1 MSVWIQVASALVL
14 AVLNGFFVAAEFA
27 LVKVRSTRIE
37 ELANAGSRAAALT
50 RRQIQTLDVYLAA
63 SQLGITLA
71 SLGLGW
77 AGENIAERLMQAVR
91 PDSPLLGIPH
101 HALGLVIAAVAFVG
115 ITFLHVVIG
124 EQAPKTVAIQRPD
137 SVSLFVAYPLL
148 IFYRLFALPIGLLN
162 LASRL
167 CLRVFGL
174 RPTSERELA
183 HSEEELRMILTASQQ
198 SGVLKDS
205 ELDLVQ
211 HVFDFADKRAKDIMI
226 PRVDMVYLSTTWP
239 LERIMAVVNEH
250 GFTRF
255 PLCDGDA
262 DHVIGMVHVKDLLS
276 LAARES
282 PELRSIARELLMVP
296 ETKSIDQ
303 LLREFQYRKM
313 HMAVVLD
320 EYGGTSGLVTLEDVL
335 EEIVGEIQDEFEHE
349 VPEVQE
355 LGDNR
360 YLVDGKALL
369 EDLRDSLKLSIS
381 PNGVDTLGG
390 FVLEALGGI
399 PSPGD
404 QVEAGGYRIQVREVE
419 GQRIRKLELTRLAP
433 PRTPAE

>member
-27 LVKVRSTRIE
+27 LVKVRTTRIE

-50 RRQIQTLDVYLAA
+50 RRQIRSLDVYLAA

-77 AGENIAERLMQAVR
+77 AGENLAERLVQALQ
-91 PDSPLLGIPH
+91 PGFQIPGVPP
-101 HALGLVIAAVAFVG
+101 HALGIIIAALAFMA

-137 SVSLFVAYPLL
+137 RVSLVVAYPLL
-148 IFYRLFALPIGLLN
+148 LFYRLFALPIGLLN

-167 CLRVFGL
+167 FLRVFGI

-211 HVFDFADKRAKDIMI
+211 HVFDFADKRAKEIMI
-226 PRVDMVYLSTTWP
+226 PRVDMVYLSTTWSRV
-239 LERIMAVVNEH
+239 RIMSAVNEH

-255 PLCDGDA
+255 PLCEGDP
-262 DHVIGMVHVKDLLS
+262 DHVIGMVHVKDLLI
-276 LAARES
+276 LERRES
-282 PELRSIARELLMVP
+282 FDLRSIARELLMVP

-335 EEIVGEIQDEFEHE
+335 EEIVGEIQDEFEQPR
-349 VPEVQE
+349 PEVVE
-355 LGDNR
+355 LAEDR
-360 YLVDGKALL
+360 YLVDGKAPL
-369 EDLRDSLKLSIS
+369 EDLREQLDLAIS

-404 QVEAGGYRIQVREVE
+404 QVEAGGYLIQVREME
-419 GQRIRKLELTRLAP
+419 GQRIRKLELTRQEPAAD
-433 PRTPAE
+433 RTE

>member
-1 MSVWIQVASALVL
+1 MSVGIQLASALTL
-14 AVLNGFFVAAEFA
+14 ALLNGFFVAAEFA

-37 ELANAGSRAAALT
+37 ELANQGNRMAGVT
-50 RRQIQTLDVYLAA
+50 RRQIHALDVYLAA
-63 SQLGITLA
+63 TQLGITLA

-77 AGENIAERLMQAVR
+77 AGENLAELLVQAVR
-91 PDSPLLGIPH
+91 PGLRIPGVSH
-101 HALGLVIAAVAFVG
+101 HALGLIIAAIAFMG

-124 EQAPKTVAIQRPD
+124 EQAPKTVAIQRPERI
-137 SVSLFVAYPLL
+137 SLLVAYPLL
-148 IFYRLFALPIGLLN
+148 FFYRLFALPIGFLN
-162 LASRL
+162 LAARL
-167 CLRVFGL
+167 FLRLFRL

-211 HVFDFADKRAKDIMI
+211 HVFDFADKHARDIMI

-239 LERIMAVVNEH
+239 LERTMAVVNEH

-262 DHVIGMVHVKDLLS
+262 DHVIGMVHVNDLLT
-276 LAARES
+276 LATREA
-282 PELRSIARELLMVP
+282 PDLRSISRELLMVP

-320 EYGGTSGLVTLEDVL
+320 EYGGTAGLVTLEDVL
-335 EEIVGEIQDEFEHE
+335 EEIVGEIQDEFEQPR
-349 VPEVQE
+349 PEVVE
-355 LGDNR
+355 LGTNR
-360 YLVDGKALL
+360 YMVDGKALL
-369 EDLRDSLKLSIS
+369 EDLRDRLKLSIS

-404 QVEAGGYRIQVREVE
+404 QVEAGGYRILVREVE
-419 GQRIRKLELTRLAP
+419 GQRIRKLELTRLERA
-433 PRTPAE
+433 AESSA

>member
-1 MSVWIQVASALVL
+1 MSVGIQLASAIVL
-14 AVLNGFFVAAEFA
+14 ALLNGFFVAAEFA

-37 ELANAGSRAAALT
+37 ELANQGNRMAAVT
-50 RRQIQTLDVYLAA
+50 RRQIRALDVYLAA
-63 SQLGITLA
+63 TQLGITLA

-77 AGENIAERLMQAVR
+77 AGENLAELLVQAVR
-91 PDSPLLGIPH
+91 PGLQIPGVSH
-101 HALGLVIAAVAFVG
+101 HALGLIIAAMAFMA

-124 EQAPKTVAIQRPD
+124 EQAPKTVAIQRPERI
-137 SVSLFVAYPLL
+137 SLFVAYPLL
-148 IFYRLFALPIGLLN
+148 FFYRLFALPIGFLN
-162 LASRL
+162 LAARL
-167 CLRVFGL
+167 FLRLFRL

-211 HVFDFADKRAKDIMI
+211 HVFDFADKHARDIMI

-239 LERIMAVVNEH
+239 LERTMAVVNEH

-262 DHVIGMVHVKDLLS
+262 DHVIGMVHVKDLLT
-276 LAARES
+276 LAAREAS
-282 PELRSIARELLMVP
+282 DLRSISRELLMVP

-320 EYGGTSGLVTLEDVL
+320 EYGGTAGLVTLEDVL
-335 EEIVGEIQDEFEHE
+335 EEIVGEIQDEFEQPR
-349 VPEVQE
+349 PEVVE
-355 LGDNR
+355 LGTNR
-360 YLVDGKALL
+360 YMVDGKALL
-369 EDLRDSLKLSIS
+369 DDLRDRLKLSIS

-419 GQRIRKLELTRLAP
+419 GQRIRKLELTRLERA
-433 PRTPAE
+433 TESSV

>member
-1 MSVWIQVASALVL
+1 LVQALQP
-14 AVLNGFFVAAEFA
+14 GF
-27 LVKVRSTRIE
+27 
-37 ELANAGSRAAALT
+37 
-50 RRQIQTLDVYLAA
+50 QIPGV
-63 SQLGITLA
+63 
-71 SLGLGW
+71 
-77 AGENIAERLMQAVR
+77 
-91 PDSPLLGIPH
+91 PP
-101 HALGLVIAAVAFVG
+101 HALGIVIAALAFMA

-137 SVSLFVAYPLL
+137 RVSLVVAYPLL
-148 IFYRLFALPIGLLN
+148 LFYRLFALPIGLLN

-167 CLRVFGL
+167 FLRLFRL

-211 HVFDFADKRAKDIMI
+211 HVFDFADKRAKEIMI
-226 PRVDMVYLSTTWP
+226 TRVDMVYLSTTWSRV
-239 LERIMAVVNEH
+239 RIMSAVNEH

-255 PLCDGDA
+255 PLCEGDP
-262 DHVIGMVHVKDLLS
+262 DHVIGMVHVKDLLI
-276 LAARES
+276 LERRES
-282 PELRSIARELLMVP
+282 FDLRSIARELLMVP

-320 EYGGTSGLVTLEDVL
+320 EYGGTAGLVTLEDVL
-335 EEIVGEIQDEFEHE
+335 EEIVGEIQDEFEQPH
-349 VPEVQE
+349 PEVVE
-355 LGDNR
+355 LAADR
-360 YLVDGKALL
+360 YLVDGKAPL
-369 EDLRDSLKLSIS
+369 EDLRERLNLAIS

-404 QVEAGGYRIQVREVE
+404 QVEAGGYRIQVREME
-419 GQRIRKLELTRLAP
+419 GQRIRKLELTRLE
-433 PRTPAE
+433 TPANLTE

>member
-1 MSVWIQVASALVL
+1 MSVGIQLVSALTL
-14 AVLNGFFVAAEFA
+14 ALLNGFFVAAEFA

-37 ELANAGSRAAALT
+37 ELANRGNRMAAVT
-50 RRQIQTLDVYLAA
+50 RRQIRALDVYLAA
-63 SQLGITLA
+63 TQLGITLA

-77 AGENIAERLMQAVR
+77 AGENLAELLVR
-91 PDSPLLGIPH
+91 ALRPSVQIPGISH
-101 HALGLVIAAVAFVG
+101 HALGLIIAAIAFMG

-124 EQAPKTVAIQRPD
+124 EQAPKTVAIQRPERI
-137 SVSLFVAYPLL
+137 SLFVAYPLL
-148 IFYRLFALPIGLLN
+148 FFYRLFALPIGLLN
-162 LASRL
+162 LSARL
-167 CLRVFGL
+167 FLRLFRL

-211 HVFDFADKRAKDIMI
+211 HVFDFADKHARDIMI

-239 LERIMAVVNEH
+239 LERTMAVVNER

-262 DHVIGMVHVKDLLS
+262 DHVIGMVHVKDLLT
-276 LAARES
+276 LATREA
-282 PELRSIARELLMVP
+282 PDLRSIARELLMVP

-320 EYGGTSGLVTLEDVL
+320 EYGGTAGLVTLEDVL
-335 EEIVGEIQDEFEHE
+335 EEIVGEIQDEFEQPR
-349 VPEVQE
+349 PEVVE
-355 LGDNR
+355 LGTNR

-369 EDLRDSLKLSIS
+369 EDLRDRLKLSIS

-419 GQRIRKLELTRLAP
+419 GQRIRKLELTRLERA
-433 PRTPAE
+433 AENSA